1 MIWYKSLEKQFYL
14 NLYSIIIQKSS
25 YYTMNKQPKLLD
37 IVRNKIRLKH
47 YSIRTEE
54 AYVFWIKRYIYFHNK
69 RHPKDMGRTEIE
81 AFLTDLAVN
90 GEVAASTQ
98 NQAFSALLFLY
109 EKVLNKSAFKNIDAL
124 RAKKPQRLPTV
135 LTFDETMEIIDSITG
150 IFQLIVK
157 LLYGCGLRGI
167 ECVRLR
173 IKDIDFEMNQI
184 VVRNGKGQK
193 DRVTMLPEDVKFALK
208 EHLKYVRKLHEK
220 DLSQGFG
227 SVYLPNALAK
237 KYKNAPK
244 EWGWQYVFPSKTL
257 SVDPRSGVKRR
268 HHIHLDSLSKAIKRA
283 ARISGVKKTV
293 SSHVFRHS
301 FATHLLE
308 DGYDIR
314 TIQELLGH
322 KNVNTTMIY
331 THVLNKG
338 GRAVRSPLDRK
349 KG

>member
-1 MIWYKSLEKQFYL
+1 
-14 NLYSIIIQKSS
+14 
-25 YYTMNKQPKLLD
+25 MNKQPKLLD
-37 IVRNKIRLKH
+37 LVRNKIRLKH

-54 AYVFWIKRYIYFHNK
+54 AYVSWIKRYIYFHNK

-109 EKVLNKSAFKNIDAL
+109 KKVLNKDVFKNIDAL

-237 KYKNAPK
+237 KYKSAPK

-257 SVDPRSGVKRR
+257 SVDPRSGAKRR